1 MKRTEMI
8 FTDPLFGRLWV
19 HVNPLVG
26 KVGPGISDEDASSL
40 SLASL
45 ASSLPN
51 SLYISFLFC
60 NQPPLLPSPLPVP
73 TMSNFVPSPADA
85 TSIATIRTLAA
96 DVVGKANSGHPG
108 QFRCQEANPKLS

>member
-1 MKRTEMI
+1 MI

-26 KVGPGISDEDASSL
+26 KVGPGISDGDASSL

-60 NQPPLLPSPLPVP
+60 NQPPLLPSPLPNPLFFIHVLALDFSTP
-73 TMSNFVPSPADA
+73 TQRVQSGSTAIVLSFPTGMISI
-85 TSIATIRTLAA
+85 TSILRT
-96 DVVGKANSGHPG
+96 DVYP
-108 QFRCQEANPKLS
+108 